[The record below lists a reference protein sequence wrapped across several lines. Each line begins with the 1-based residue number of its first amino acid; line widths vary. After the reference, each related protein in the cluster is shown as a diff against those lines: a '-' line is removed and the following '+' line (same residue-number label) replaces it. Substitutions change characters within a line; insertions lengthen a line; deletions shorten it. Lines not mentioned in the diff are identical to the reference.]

1 VAVIT
6 ASVSGLASRICVDA
20 GLEPEEVLGCHVQ
33 LAQPGTAVVF
43 DWSTY
48 ILVWIVCGI
57 AAFLIAQNRGATNAP
72 TWFLVGLLLGPIG
85 ILLAAVGA
93 KGPGPTGGVVVG
105 AADELAKL
113 ADLRDRGI
121 VTPDEFERQ
130 KAALLARSPEPS
142 TAISGRPRLVFYG
155 IVTFLVVV
163 IVWFVIQII

>member
-1 VAVIT
+1 MY
-6 ASVSGLASRICVDA
+6 S
-20 GLEPEEVLGCHVQ
+20 
-33 LAQPGTAVVF
+33 
-43 DWSTY
+43 DWSIY

-85 ILLAAVGA
+85 ILLAAFGA

-130 KAALLARSPEPS
+130 KAGLLARAPEPT
-142 TAISGRPRLVFYG
+142 TAVTTRPSLLFYG
-155 IVTFLVVV
+155 IVTFLV
-163 IVWFVIQII
+163 IVLIWLVIQII